1 MKRKSRHAAAHFEAP
16 GVGLEQAVEHLEQGR
31 LASAVAAD
39 EAQAFPASQFE
50 ADVFDRVA
58 HRGGGDAA
66 RRWEM
71 ASRARGG
78 IGRGLK
84 RQDAKHAK
92 EDTGKENYD
101 LWLEEDEILDFD

>member
-1 MKRKSRHAAAHFEAP
+1 
-16 GVGLEQAVEHLEQGR
+16 
-31 LASAVAAD
+31 
-39 EAQAFPASQFE
+39 
-50 ADVFDRVA
+50 
-58 HRGGGDAA
+58 
-66 RRWEM
+66 M